1 MAKADELIRDT
12 VKRIVPYSPGK
23 SSAEVMAEL
32 GIERV
37 IKLASNE
44 NPIGPS
50 PHVIEAMAQAA
61 AQAHIYPDPQCAAL
75 TAELAARLDVDAD
88 TIVIGRGSD
97 EVIHML
103 GLAFVDPADNLVFME
118 PPFALYPHTARL
130 MGAQERVIEHRDFR
144 HDLDAMADAIDERT
158 KLVFISNPYNPTGTI
173 VTADEVAAFMER
185 VPDTCIVV
193 FDEAYFEYVDADD
206 CPDTLEYVRA
216 GRRCAVLRTFSKA
229 YALAGLRIGYGIA
242 PVDITEAL
250 KQVREPFNVSSIA
263 QDAAVAALRDVEHMR
278 HCVDVNR
285 EGREFL
291 SAQFEQMGLE
301 FVPTQAN
308 FIFVDVGMDSVECF
322 DQLMRRGVTVRTG
335 EIFGLP
341 SFIRVTIGTREQNET
356 FITTL
361 REVLGGRTMRPDL
374 R

>member
-1 MAKADELIRDT
+1 M
-12 VKRIVPYSPGK
+12 
-23 SSAEVMAEL
+23 
-32 GIERV
+32 
-37 IKLASNE
+37 
-44 NPIGPS
+44 PS
-50 PHVIEAMAQAA
+50 PAASGIATGTIIAA
-61 AQAHIYPDPQCAAL
+61 AAVFALGFASFAVAIVAAL
-75 TAELAARLDVDAD
+75 LDVDPG
-88 TIVIGRGSD
+88 TIVVGRGSD

-103 GLAFVDPADNLVFME
+103 GLAFVDPADNLVFAA

-130 MGAQERVIEHRDFR
+130 MGAEERVIAHRDFR
-144 HDLDAMADAIDERT
+144 HDLDAMSDAIDERT

-173 VTADEVAAFMER
+173 VTADEIAAFMAR

-193 FDEAYFEYVDADD
+193 FDEAYYEYADSPRF
-206 CPDTLEYVRA
+206 PDTLEYVRA

-229 YALAGLRIGYGIA
+229 YALAGLRVGYGIA
-242 PVDITEAL
+242 PVDITNAL

-263 QDAAVAALRDVEHMR
+263 HDAAMAALRDVEHTR
-278 HCVDVNR
+278 RCVAVNR

-291 SAQFEQMGLE
+291 YGQFEQMGLD

-322 DQLMRRGVTVRTG
+322 DGLMRRGVTVRTG

-356 FITTL
+356 FITAL
-361 REVLGGRTMRPDL
+361 REVLGGRTVGPDL
-374 R
+374 G